1 MTQTAKSSVLRPSQR
16 QDEVSTS
23 RSSVVR
29 PRSSTSCS
37 SANSSSVIGQETLR
51 IALLTGGGD
60 KPYALGMATALTSKG
75 VFVDFIG
82 SDDLNVPAV
91 VDNLGVRFF
100 NLRGDQSPEASSLRK
115 IARVTVYYWRLLRY
129 AVAAK
134 PQVFHILWNNKFE
147 LFDRT
152 LLMLYYELLGKKVV
166 LTLHNV
172 NAGKRDLNDS
182 WLNRFS
188 LKIQYGLSD
197 HIFAHTER
205 MKNELIRDFSVP
217 NEKVS
222 VVPFGINNTV
232 PNTSLT
238 TLKAKQ
244 QLGVSSSDKTI
255 LFFGNIAP
263 YKGLECLIAAFTEL
277 SVKDESCRLIIV
289 GRPKGSEDYWNQI
302 HQAIAASP
310 IRDRITERI
319 EYIPDEETELFFK
332 AADVLVLPYT
342 RIFQSGVLFLGY
354 SFGLPVI
361 AADVGTLKEDII
373 EGKTG
378 FTFKPQNSSDLA
390 SVISKYFESELF
402 RNLENRRSEIKA
414 YANERYSWDKVAA
427 ITTKVYADL
436 LTSDLPPG
444 RRPLRAGG

>member
-1 MTQTAKSSVLRPSQR
+1 MSPISEISLRLRRAYGSERDPRSEVSNLQSEIRDQKSAISNQTQSSVLS
-16 QDEVSTS
+16 
-23 RSSVVR
+23 
-29 PRSSTSCS
+29 PR
-37 SANSSSVIGQETLR
+37 AIR

-115 IARVTVYYWRLLRY
+115 IARVTAYYWRLIRY

-134 PQVFHILWNNKFE
+134 PKLFHILWNNKFE

-172 NAGKRDLNDS
+172 NRGKRDSNDS

-197 HIFAHTER
+197 HILVHTEK
-205 MKNELIRDFSVP
+205 MKRELLSDFDIQES
-217 NEKVS
+217 KVS
-222 VVPFGINNTV
+222 VIPFGINNTV
-232 PNTSLT
+232 PNTALT
-238 TLKAKQ
+238 TLEAKQ
-244 QLGVSSSDKTI
+244 QLGVSSNDKTI

-263 YKGLECLIAAFTEL
+263 YKGLEYLISAFTEL
-277 SVKDESCRLIIV
+277 LTKDESCRLIIV
-289 GRPKGSEDYWNQI
+289 GKPKGADGYWNQI
-302 HQAIAASP
+302 HQAIAGSP

-319 EYIPDEETELFFK
+319 EYIPDEETELYFK
-332 AADVLVLPYT
+332 AADVLILPYT
-342 RIFQSGVLFLGY
+342 YVFQSGVLFLGY

-402 RNLENRRSEIKA
+402 RNLESRRAEIRA
-414 YANERYSWDKVAA
+414 YANDRYSWDKVAA
-427 ITTKVYADL
+427 VTTVVYSDL
-436 LTSDLPPG
+436 LKK
-444 RRPLRAGG
+444 

>member
-16 QDEVSTS
+16 QDEVGTS

-37 SANSSSVIGQETLR
+37 SANSSSVIGQRTLR

-91 VDNLGVRFF
+91 ADNLGVRFF

-115 IARVTVYYWRLLRY
+115 IARVTAYYWRLIRY

-134 PQVFHILWNNKFE
+134 PKLFHILWNNKFE

-172 NAGKRDLNDS
+172 NRGKRDSNDS

-197 HIFAHTER
+197 HILVHTEK
-205 MKNELIRDFSVP
+205 MKRELLSDFDIQES
-217 NEKVS
+217 KVS
-222 VVPFGINNTV
+222 VIPFGINNTV
-232 PNTSLT
+232 PNTALT
-238 TLKAKQ
+238 TLEAKK
-244 QLGVSSSDKTI
+244 QLGVSSSDKTV

-263 YKGLECLIAAFTEL
+263 YKGLEYLVAAFTEIAK
-277 SVKDESCRLIIV
+277 KDVGYRLIIV
-289 GRPKGSEDYWNQI
+289 GKPKGSEDYWNRSSKRL
-302 HQAIAASP
+302 HAA
-310 IRDRITERI
+310 E
-319 EYIPDEETELFFK
+319 
-332 AADVLVLPYT
+332 
-342 RIFQSGVLFLGY
+342 SGIV
-354 SFGLPVI
+354 
-361 AADVGTLKEDII
+361 
-373 EGKTG
+373 
-378 FTFKPQNSSDLA
+378 SS
-390 SVISKYFESELF
+390 
-402 RNLENRRSEIKA
+402 RRSNMFQMKLRN
-414 YANERYSWDKVAA
+414 Y
-427 ITTKVYADL
+427 
-436 LTSDLPPG
+436 TS
-444 RRPLRAGG
+444 RRPTY